1 MAKTIKQRLEDLEA
15 KQQPPAILVIVPSWG
30 DHVTIGGVEVPKS
43 EYKRDPSAQV
53 ITLSWG
59 DDDKDKSET
68 KTE

>member
-1 MAKTIKQRLEDLEA
+1 MAKTIKQRLDDLEA
-15 KQQPPAILVIVPSWG
+15 TRQPRARVVVVPSWG
-30 DHVTIGGVEVPKS
+30 DFVTVDGVEVPRA